1 MSCLTLETDNRSDIL
16 EAIAGDHWIVACLCA
31 AWCDVCRQ
39 YQASFE
45 ELAARHPDKRFIWI
59 DVEDQADVVGELDV
73 ENFPTILIQR
83 DDVVAF
89 YGTMLP
95 EARQLHRL
103 IEAQAERSAGELRAE
118 AQSSAERRQ
127 WQEDC
132 NLRSLL
138 ADSLEA

>member
-16 EAIAGDHWIVACLCA
+16 EAIAGDRWIVACLCA

-39 YQASFE
+39 YRPSFE
-45 ELAARHPDKRFIWI
+45 ELAARHPDKQFLWI

-103 IEAQAERSAGELRAE
+103 IEAQAERSADELLAE
-118 AQSSAERRQ
+118 AQSSSERR
-127 WQEDC
+127 
-132 NLRSLL
+132 
-138 ADSLEA
+138 